1 MTPIRTVLA
10 ALLAAALPASAQ
22 EPAPAPAPLVLH
34 CADYIDVVAG
44 KRLGETSIV
53 IDGDKVRSV
62 EPGRADV
69 AGARVVEL
77 AGHTC
82 LPGLIDMH
90 VHLTGQSSP
99 KSYEEGFRLNPADYA
114 LRGALYARRTLL
126 AGFTSVRNLGDEG
139 NSSIALRNA
148 INGGFVP
155 GPRIFAAGKSIATTG
170 GHADPTNGRN
180 WDSIGDP
187 GPKEGVVNGPLEA
200 RKAVRQRYK
209 DGADVIKIT
218 ATGGVLSYA
227 KNGMNP
233 QFELDEIAAITQVA
247 HDYGFKV
254 AAHAHG
260 DEGIRRAVLGG
271 VDSIEHGTFM
281 SADTIALIK
290 QKGTWYVPT
299 LMAGAFVAEKAKTAG
314 YFPDIVRP
322 KAQAIG
328 PQIQATLGRAY
339 KAGVKIAFGTD
350 SGVSAH
356 GDNAGEFALLVQAG
370 MPAIEALRAAT
381 KNAAELL
388 GESANLGTLEPGKFA
403 DVVAVP
409 GDPLQD
415 IAVMTKVDF
424 VVKGGVVYRNGEIPT
439 L

>member
-1 MTPIRTVLA
+1 MTPIRTALA
-10 ALLAAALPASAQ
+10 ALLAAALPAAAQ
-22 EPAPAPAPLVLH
+22 APAAPAPLVLH
-34 CADYIDVVAG
+34 CADYVDVVAG
-44 KRLGETSIV
+44 KRMGETSIV
-53 IDGDKVRSV
+53 IDGETVRSV
-62 EPGRADV
+62 QPGRADV
-69 AGARVVEL
+69 PGARVVEL
-77 AGHTC
+77 PDHTC
-82 LPGLIDMH
+82 LPGLVDMH
-90 VHLTGQSSP
+90 VHLTSQNSP

-114 LRGALYARRTLL
+114 LRGALYARRTLM
-126 AGFTSVRNLGDEG
+126 AGFTTVRNLGDEG

-148 INGGFVP
+148 INGGYVP
-155 GPRIFAAGKSIATTG
+155 GPRIFSAGKAIATTG
-170 GHADPTNGRN
+170 GHADPSNGRN
-180 WDSIGDP
+180 WDTIGDP

-227 KNGMNP
+227 KNGQNP
-233 QFELDEIAAITQVA
+233 QFELDEVQAITEVA

-260 DEGIRRAVLGG
+260 DEGIRRAVEGG

-281 SADTIALIK
+281 TADTIELMK
-290 QKGTWYVPT
+290 KHGTWYVPT
-299 LMAGAFVAEKAKTAG
+299 LMAGAFVAEKAKTPG
-314 YFPDIVRP
+314 YFPEIVRP

-356 GDNAGEFALLVQAG
+356 GDNAGEFALLVAAG
-370 MPAIEALRAAT
+370 MPPIEALRAAT
-381 KNAAELL
+381 RNAAELL
-388 GESANLGTLEPGKFA
+388 GESERLGTLAPGKLA

-409 GDPLQD
+409 GDPLTD
-415 IAVMTKVDF
+415 ISVMTKVDF
-424 VVKGGVVYRNGEIPT
+424 VVKGGVVVRNGEVPAF
-439 L
+439 

>member
-1 MTPIRTVLA
+1 MSATRTVLA
-10 ALLAAALPASAQ
+10 ALLAAALPAAAQ
-22 EPAPAPAPLVLH
+22 APAPLVLH
-34 CADYIDVVAG
+34 CGAYVDVVAG
-44 KRLGETSIV
+44 KRLGATSIV
-53 IDGDKVRSV
+53 VDGDRVRSV
-62 EPGRADV
+62 EPGRV
-69 AGARVVEL
+69 APEGARIVDL
-77 AGHTC
+77 PGHTC

-90 VHLTGQSSP
+90 VHLTGQNSP

-114 LRGALYARRTLL
+114 LRGAMYARRTLM
-126 AGFTSVRNLGDEG
+126 AGFTSVRNLGDEA
-139 NSSIALRNA
+139 NTSIALRNA
-148 INGGFVP
+148 IAAGHVP
-155 GPRIFAAGKSIATTG
+155 GPRIFSAGKTIATTG
-170 GHADPTNGRN
+170 GHGDPTNGRS
-180 WDSIGDP
+180 WEDSGDP
-187 GPKEGVVNGPLEA
+187 GPKEGVVNSPLDA

-227 KNGMNP
+227 KNGQNP
-233 QFELDEIAAITQVA
+233 QFELDEVEAIVRVA

-281 SADTIALIK
+281 SADTIALMK
-290 QKGTWYVPT
+290 EKGTWYVPT
-299 LMAGAFVAEKAKTAG
+299 LMAGAFVAEKAKQPG
-314 YFPDIVRP
+314 WFPEIVRP

-328 PQIQATLGRAY
+328 PQIQQTLARAY
-339 KAGVKIAFGTD
+339 AAGVRIAFGTD

-356 GDNAGEFALLVQAG
+356 GDNAGEFALLVAAG
-370 MPAIEALRAAT
+370 MPPIEALRAAT
-381 KNAAELL
+381 RNAAELL
-388 GESANLGTLEPGKFA
+388 GESASLGTLEPGKYA

-424 VVKGGVVYRNGEIPT
+424 VVKGGVVVRNGAVPAP
-439 L
+439 